1 MGCGGNLMGGKMGQR
16 EKLSLVYDAD
26 GSIGVVMEFSESD
39 FEAYSMPHLA
49 LVGAFQTKAQA
60 AQALGDLLFNS
71 SERRRWCC
79 PAIASE
85 FTMRRLPSAD

>member
-1 MGCGGNLMGGKMGQR
+1 MGGKMSQR

-39 FEAYSMPHLA
+39 FEAYSMPDLA

-60 AQALGDLLFNS
+60 AQALGDLPLNS
-71 SERRRWCC
+71 SQRRRSSTGARAGAVCYLC
-79 PAIASE
+79 
-85 FTMRRLPSAD
+85 

>member
-1 MGCGGNLMGGKMGQR
+1 MGQR

-39 FEAYSMPHLA
+39 FEAYSMPDLA

-60 AQALGDLLFNS
+60 AQALGDLLLNS
-71 SERRRWCC
+71 RSAGGPARGHERALFVTCVVYV
-79 PAIASE
+79 IFMLE
-85 FTMRRLPSAD
+85 VVDILL

>member
-1 MGCGGNLMGGKMGQR
+1 MGGKMGQR

-39 FEAYSMPHLA
+39 FEAYSMPDLA

-60 AQALGDLLFNS
+60 AQALGDLLFVAA
-71 SERRRWCC
+71 
-79 PAIASE
+79 PAVQHGG
-85 FTMRRLPSAD
+85 TNGRCL